1 MNFSGIFVKNC
12 DNMFVRNITMTNLTN
27 SKNGGCLLICK
38 FCYYIVYYFF
48 SLGLFLQ
55 GLYTKATQG

>member
-1 MNFSGIFVKNC
+1 
-12 DNMFVRNITMTNLTN
+12 MTNLTN